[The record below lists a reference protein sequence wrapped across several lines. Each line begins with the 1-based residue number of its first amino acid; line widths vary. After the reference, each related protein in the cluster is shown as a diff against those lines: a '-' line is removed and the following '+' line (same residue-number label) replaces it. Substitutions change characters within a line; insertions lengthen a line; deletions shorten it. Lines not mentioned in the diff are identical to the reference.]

1 MTKQELR
8 AFRRQAREIRELRSH
23 LKDIEELYAPVA
35 SYDRQRF
42 GGGSD
47 EGSNVERAVEKI
59 LVLQSRYEDR
69 LNAYVDERLRIEQS
83 FEVLTPDERAVMRA
97 YYFDG
102 LSWERVAERLDISY
116 RHVHRLHSAALIAI
130 K

>member
-1 MTKQELR
+1 M
-8 AFRRQAREIRELRSH
+8 
-23 LKDIEELYAPVA
+23 
-35 SYDRQRF
+35 
-42 GGGSD
+42 
-47 EGSNVERAVEKI
+47 ERAVEKI